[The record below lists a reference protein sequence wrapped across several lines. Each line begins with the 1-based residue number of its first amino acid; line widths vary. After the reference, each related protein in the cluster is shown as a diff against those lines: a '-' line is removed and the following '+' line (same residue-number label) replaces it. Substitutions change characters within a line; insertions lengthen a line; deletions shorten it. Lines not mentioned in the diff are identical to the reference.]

1 MNTFSDNHAAIYEE
15 PVDERIR
22 KFLKLENYFLKI
34 NKHKEIDS
42 IYDSLA
48 ALSSLISLY
57 QTMSRAEVKR
67 ELIREIDFHKSRY
80 IEYVKIDGS
89 DKIKLNSIMEKQSVI
104 LNTLHNLKAN
114 YLNDLH
120 VDELFQHCVKHCDTL
135 SSELDYWL
143 TRDHAYRQNQ
153 INLWLEL
160 IKPIENSVHFCLDI
174 LRKSSETREEC
185 TKNGIYI
192 FKLDP
197 EKKVRMLRVTMHS
210 DNYFF
215 PRVSVGPQ
223 RATVSFMTL
232 NDNNKFIQIKDD
244 VTFVIDL
251 CYI

>member
-34 NKHKEIDS
+34 NKHKDVDDTYNTS
-42 IYDSLA
+42 A
-48 ALSSLISLY
+48 ALNSLIRLY

-67 ELIREIDFHKSRY
+67 IDKRNRFSQVTIHRICK
-80 IEYVKIDGS
+80 IEGA
-89 DKIKLNSIMEKQSVI
+89 DKVKLNSIMEKQSVI

-120 VDELFQHCVKHCDTL
+120 VDELFQHCVKHSDTL

-143 TRDHAYRQNQ
+143 TRDHAFRQNQ

-160 IKPIENSVHFCLDI
+160 IKPIENSIYFCLDI

-185 TKNGIYI
+185 AKMECTYSNLIQ
-192 FKLDP
+192 
-197 EKKVRMLRVTMHS
+197 KK
-210 DNYFF
+210 
-215 PRVSVGPQ
+215 
-223 RATVSFMTL
+223 
-232 NDNNKFIQIKDD
+232 K
-244 VTFVIDL
+244 
-251 CYI
+251 